1 MSYDAQ
7 HIVVLSGI
15 EAIRLRPTLFIGAL
29 GASGVSHLLTEVVQ
43 NAVDEALA
51 GHNGRI
57 AVTGA
62 ADGTWTV
69 EDAGRGIPVD
79 PHPATGRPALEVVV
93 STLHSGGKFW
103 GGAYIAPGGL
113 HGVGLAAVNALS
125 SAFSVEVRRHG
136 EAHRLVCARGQI
148 LSPCAPVGPAEGR
161 GTTVSFRPDPSI
173 FGEAQVD
180 LAALRARLQAQA
192 FLTPGLSVSL
202 TLPDQSWSW
211 CEPEGLSGLVRSHN
225 EGRELVHPAPIAFSG
240 AEGEVSVQVALQWTQ
255 GWSED
260 AHSFVNGI
268 HTPKGGAHADGF
280 NAALLRV
287 LSEAAAGLLEEG
299 EALSGIDLR
308 EGLTSALS
316 LRMPVP
322 AFDGQAKAA
331 LASREVEPLVSRL
344 VEAGLRAAFAAD
356 PALAAAVV
364 GRALEAGRARAASRR
379 ASARARYRK
388 QNLRVDHA
396 VYREQFGIRSKN
408 WHQSARWITDQTLLG
423 AHAAL
428 CEAPVDAVVLDICCG
443 SGVVG
448 ASFKGKVG
456 HITGLD
462 LTPEMAALARTRLD
476 DVVLADV
483 YDIPFPEGRFDLVT
497 NREVLHLFPHPER
510 PVSEVFRVLK
520 PGGQFIVGQLVPYSA
535 VDAPWFFRV
544 LKKKQP
550 LFYNN
555 FLDRDMVRLL
565 EAAGF
570 VDIHYTEV
578 LQWEDIDTW
587 IDTWETPP
595 MMRHQIRDLYH
606 HAPAEVRAVHP
617 FEIRE
622 DGVIW
627 DCWRWCVFSAKKPA
641 G

>member
-1 MSYDAQ
+1 
-7 HIVVLSGI
+7 
-15 EAIRLRPTLFIGAL
+15 
-29 GASGVSHLLTEVVQ
+29 
-43 NAVDEALA
+43 
-51 GHNGRI
+51 
-57 AVTGA
+57 
-62 ADGTWTV
+62 
-69 EDAGRGIPVD
+69 
-79 PHPATGRPALEVVV
+79 
-93 STLHSGGKFW
+93 
-103 GGAYIAPGGL
+103 
-113 HGVGLAAVNALS
+113 
-125 SAFSVEVRRHG
+125 
-136 EAHRLVCARGQI
+136 
-148 LSPCAPVGPAEGR
+148 
-161 GTTVSFRPDPSI
+161 
-173 FGEAQVD
+173 
-180 LAALRARLQAQA
+180 
-192 FLTPGLSVSL
+192 
-202 TLPDQSWSW
+202 
-211 CEPEGLSGLVRSHN
+211 
-225 EGRELVHPAPIAFSG
+225 
-240 AEGEVSVQVALQWTQ
+240 
-255 GWSED
+255 
-260 AHSFVNGI
+260 
-268 HTPKGGAHADGF
+268 
-280 NAALLRV
+280 
-287 LSEAAAGLLEEG
+287 
-299 EALSGIDLR
+299 
-308 EGLTSALS
+308 
-316 LRMPVP
+316 
-322 AFDGQAKAA
+322 
-331 LASREVEPLVSRL
+331 
-344 VEAGLRAAFAAD
+344 
-356 PALAAAVV
+356 
-364 GRALEAGRARAASRR
+364 
-379 ASARARYRK
+379 
-388 QNLRVDHA
+388 
-396 VYREQFGIRSKN
+396 
-408 WHQSARWITDQTLLG
+408 
-423 AHAAL
+423 
-428 CEAPVDAVVLDICCG
+428 
-443 SGVVG
+443 VVG